1 MRVIIVDDHALF
13 RIGVRQILEF
23 NAECRVVGEA
33 ASAMAGIALIASER
47 PDVVLMDLALPGM
60 DGVAAIQEIRRQG
73 LRTRV
78 LIMSA
83 YDQIYDVL
91 DALNAGSA
99 GYALKSDG
107 PEALVRALRLVA
119 RGERYLA
126 PVVANRVVVYESR
139 RRRAREV
146 LEVLS
151 EREREVFHLAAD
163 CLLTREIARELHI
176 SRKTVDTHLF
186 RIHRK
191 LGLRSSAE
199 LVRLAASLGPS
210 LVQATS
216 VDDQAPETNAVE
228 ADL

>member
-1 MRVIIVDDHALF
+1 MRVVIVDDHALF
-13 RIGVRQILEF
+13 RIGVRQILELS
-23 NAECRVVGEA
+23 AECKVVGEA
-33 ASAMAGIALIASER
+33 STALAAVNMVSAEL

-60 DGVAAIQEIRRQG
+60 DGVAAINEIRRRG

-83 YDQIYDVL
+83 YEQIYDVL
-91 DALNAGSA
+91 DALNAGAA

-151 EREREVFHLAAD
+151 DREREVFHLAAD
-163 CLLTREIARELHI
+163 CLLTREIARELQI

-199 LVRLAASLGPS
+199 LVRLAASLGSPS
-210 LVQATS
+210 S
-216 VDDQAPETNAVE
+216 NGDPAPETNAVE